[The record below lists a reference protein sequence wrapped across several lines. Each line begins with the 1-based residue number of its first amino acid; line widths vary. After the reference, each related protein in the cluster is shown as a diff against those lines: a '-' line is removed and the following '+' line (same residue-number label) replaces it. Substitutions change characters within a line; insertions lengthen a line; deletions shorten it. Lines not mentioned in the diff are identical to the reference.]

1 MNYSKHMAT
10 TGSET
15 PIAAPSW
22 LARATALAL
31 LTVAPLTA
39 LAEATIQAISA
50 APQGGSDV
58 VRIELSEP
66 LAAVPTGFSVQ
77 TPPRIAL
84 DLPGVLNA
92 TGRGLQEINSG
103 NVRSIAVAQ
112 AGERSR
118 IVVNLKQNS
127 RYRTE
132 LQGKLLLLVI
142 EAPTSSEPTP
152 GATEGSSTQASTPAS
167 GAQAAVAAAPISA
180 APVAAAAPSAPAP
193 APTPAPGGPVPQPV
207 TAAAAPAAPARTAAP
222 QAVHF
227 ADSQNASPQALRDVD
242 FRRGRDGAGRVVVEL
257 PSTQVGVDIRQ
268 VGQTLV
274 VEFLRTSAPESLRR
288 KLDVTDFGTPV
299 QSISTS
305 QAIDRV
311 RMVVDARGSWE
322 HSAYQTDNQFVL
334 EIKPQKVDP
343 NKLSSGPGYSGEKLS
358 LNFQNIE
365 VRALLQV
372 VADFTNF
379 NIVTSDTVTGS
390 VTLRLKD
397 VPWDQALDI
406 ILQAKNLGVRKS
418 GNVLWIAPKDELA
431 AKEKQELEARK
442 QVTDLEPLRT
452 QGFQLNYTKADDVAT
467 RLVGQQAAGGGGG
480 GGAGSA
486 TRMLS
491 PRGSVI
497 PEPRTNQLFVT
508 DIPSKLE
515 EISQLIGK
523 IDVAVRQV
531 MIEARIVEADESFG
545 RSLGVKL
552 GANDT
557 RAPSQAPGIGL
568 IGNQRVAVGGN
579 YAAIGDVTLQT
590 AAGSTFANTQFVNL
604 PSNVSSGNFAGASAA
619 SFALSLFGA
628 TSNRFLNLELSA
640 LEAEGKGKLVS
651 SPRVIT
657 ADQIKALIEQG
668 TELPYQTATSSGAT
682 AIAFRKANLKLEVTP
697 QITPEGAIILDVD
710 VNKDS
715 VGQPTA
721 AGFAINTK
729 HVKTQVLVENGG
741 TVVIGGIFET
751 SENEQVNKVPLL
763 GDIPYLGALFR
774 NKTRTASKTEL
785 LVFLTPKVI
794 TDRNAAAK

>member
-10 TGSET
+10 SREALT
-15 PIAAPSW
+15 APSW
-22 LARATALAL
+22 RARAIALTL
-31 LTVAPLTA
+31 LCVAPLTA
-39 LAEATIQAISA
+39 LAEATIQSITAS
-50 APQGGSDV
+50 PQGGNDV

-66 LAAVPTGFSVQ
+66 LATAPTGFSVQ

-84 DLPGVLNA
+84 DLPGVTNA
-92 TGRGLQEINSG
+92 SGRGMQEINSG
-103 NVRSIAVAQ
+103 NVRSVAVAQ

-118 IVVNLKQNS
+118 VVVNLRQSS

-132 LQGKLLLLVI
+132 LQGNAVLIVI
-142 EAPTSSEPTP
+142 EAPLV
-152 GATEGSSTQASTPAS
+152 ADAAPAAPDS
-167 GAQAAVAAAPISA
+167 VERSAARSPAAPIG
-180 APVAAAAPSAPAP
+180 APASATAP
-193 APTPAPGGPVPQPV
+193 ASDGAT
-207 TAAAAPAAPARTAAP
+207 AAAPAASSNVGQPIHFADPQNAAP
-222 QAVHF
+222 QT
-227 ADSQNASPQALRDVD
+227 LRDID

-268 VGQTLV
+268 QGQSLI
-274 VEFLRTSAPESLRR
+274 VEFLRTSVPEPMRR

-299 QSISTS
+299 QSVSTT

-311 RMVVDARGSWE
+311 RMVIDARGSWE

-343 NKLSSGPGYSGEKLS
+343 NKLSQGSGYSGEKLS

-406 ILQAKNLGVRKS
+406 ILQAKGLGVRKS

-431 AKEKQELEARK
+431 AKEKQELEAKK

-467 RLVGQQAAGGGGG
+467 RLVGQQAAGGAGGG
-480 GGAGSA
+480 NSA

-491 PRGSVI
+491 LRGSVI

-515 EISQLIGK
+515 EIGVLIAK

-531 MIEARIVEADESFG
+531 MIEARIVEANDTFG

-557 RAPSQAPGIGL
+557 RAPGQAPGFGL
-568 IGNQRVAVGGN
+568 VGSNRAVVGGN
-579 YAAIGDVTLQT
+579 YNSIGDITLQT
-590 AAGSTFANTQFVNL
+590 TGASTFADTQFVNL
-604 PSNVSSGNFAGASAA
+604 PSNVSNGVFGGANAA
-619 SFALSLFGA
+619 TFALSLFGA
-628 TSNRFLNLELSA
+628 ASNRFLNLELSA
-640 LEAEGKGKLVS
+640 LEAEGQGKLVS

-657 ADQIKALIEQG
+657 ADQVKALIEQG

-682 AIAFRKANLKLEVTP
+682 AIQFRKANLKLEVTP
-697 QITPEGAIILDVD
+697 QITPEGNIILDVD

-715 VGQPTA
+715 VGQQTA

-751 SENEQVNKVPLL
+751 TETDQINKVPLL

-774 NKTRTASKTEL
+774 NKSRTSSKTEL